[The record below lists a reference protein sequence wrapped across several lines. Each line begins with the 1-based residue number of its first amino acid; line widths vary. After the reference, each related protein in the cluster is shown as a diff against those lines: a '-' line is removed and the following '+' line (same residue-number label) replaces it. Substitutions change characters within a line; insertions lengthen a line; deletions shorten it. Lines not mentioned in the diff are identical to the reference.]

1 MSQAEKKLLQLVT
14 QWLSHKLWPK
24 VFFVFFFGLLL
35 HNLWPTEENEMLRI
49 NCSYLR
55 AE

>member
-1 MSQAEKKLLQLVT
+1 MSREEVAAVGDTMVVAQVEEKRFFY
-14 QWLSHKLWPK
+14 
-24 VFFVFFFGLLL
+24 VFFLGLLL
-35 HNLWPTEENEMLRI
+35 QNLWPTEENEMLRI